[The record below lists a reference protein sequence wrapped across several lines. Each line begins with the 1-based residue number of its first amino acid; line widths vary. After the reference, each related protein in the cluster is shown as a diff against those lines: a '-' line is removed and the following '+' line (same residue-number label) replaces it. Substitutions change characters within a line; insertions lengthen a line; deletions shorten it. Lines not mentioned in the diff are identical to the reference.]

1 MAKVVTVEGQ
11 EIHQYAGYHQ
21 SAVVDN
27 CHVGPETISR
37 LRSIA
42 PSSQSEASRNNYRRF
57 DIRGSVDLLIRKLD
71 LIIHRRLGNRVGC
84 PDGYRC
90 SVVITIYCPAVV
102 GKGNACVEGQAV
114 IAGS

>member
-42 PSSQSEASRNNYRRF
+42 PSSHSEASRNNYRRF
-57 DIRGSVDLLIRKLD
+57 DIRGPVDLLIRKLD
-71 LIIHRRLGNRVGC
+71 LIIQRRLGTRGAC
-84 PDGYRC
+84 LEEYCC
-90 SVVITIYCPAVV
+90 SIVITIYSSAVV
-102 GKGNACVEGQAV
+102 GKVNACVEGEAV
-114 IAGS
+114 IADS